1 MAIMKFEKFLPR
13 AASVMSVTSFVSC
26 TASRKRGT
34 GAHSFVSLL
43 IISAVPTPQ
52 LGWQPQESEPHCD
65 SCPFTMSE
73 NPDFVREHVCGILGH
88 GEGAGVAMG
97 LALLRLPSQLRRGHG
112 ADDQQGDEGMG
123 SRSALPRCRT
133 TYKRRHRHYRCG
145 PRQEF
150 LQLHDGHGALEELQA
165 FPGPQGAE
173 VV

>member
-73 NPDFVREHVCGILGH
+73 NPATVLPNEFGTEQPS
-88 GEGAGVAMG
+88 ASPFPPPP
-97 LALLRLPSQLRRGHG
+97 LPS
-112 ADDQQGDEGMG
+112 
-123 SRSALPRCRT
+123 
-133 TYKRRHRHYRCG
+133 
-145 PRQEF
+145 
-150 LQLHDGHGALEELQA
+150 
-165 FPGPQGAE
+165 FPTSQTCYPPPT
-173 VV
+173 